1 MATASYP
8 SLAGK
13 VALITGASSGIG
25 RGCAVTLAQEKCQL
39 VITGRNV
46 EALKETAG
54 LCTRL
59 GWRRTRYQVAG
70 DLSNDEDCKRI
81 VDSTVSKFGRIDI
94 LVNNAANLNHHILQ
108 EFWSRDRWNLD
119 MGSTDRQ
126 QNVNTRSMVLM
137 SKLCLPRLIEVKGN
151 IVNISSSLAIK
162 PVPQYF
168 AYNMSKAAIDHM
180 TRSLALEV
188 AGRGVRVNS
197 VNPAV
202 IVTDVLKRTG
212 MSEEEY
218 QKFLEYAKTIHP
230 VGRVGVVEDVSRVV
244 AFLASDHAAFVTGI
258 VMPVDGGATLH

>member
-1 MATASYP
+1 MTTPSYP
-8 SLAGK
+8 TLAGK

-25 RGCAVTLAQEKCQL
+25 RGCAVTLAKEKCQL
-39 VITGRNV
+39 AITGRNV

-54 LCTRL
+54 LCQEAGL
-59 GWRRTRYQVAG
+59 AQDKILQVAG

-81 VDSTVSKFGRIDI
+81 VDSTISQFGRIDI
-94 LVNNAANLNHHILQ
+94 LVNNAGILVPGNLESLSM
-108 EFWSRDRWNLD
+108 EEY
-119 MGSTDRQ
+119 DRQ
-126 QNVNTRSMVLM
+126 QNVNTRSMVLL

-162 PVPQYF
+162 PIPQYF

-202 IVTDVLKRTG
+202 IVTEVLKRTG
-212 MSEEEY
+212 MSDEDY
-218 QKFLEYAKTIHP
+218 LKFLEYAKTIHP
-230 VGRVGVVEDVSRVV
+230 LGRVGVVEDVSRVV
-244 AFLASDHAAFVTGI
+244 AFLASDHAAFITGT
-258 VMPVDGGATLH
+258 VLPVDGGATLA